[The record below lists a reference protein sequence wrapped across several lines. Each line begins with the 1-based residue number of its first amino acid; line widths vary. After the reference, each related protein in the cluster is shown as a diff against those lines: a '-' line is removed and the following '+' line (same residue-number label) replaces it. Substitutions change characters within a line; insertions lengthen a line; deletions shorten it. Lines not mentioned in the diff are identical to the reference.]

1 MVRQGRRNGVEMIQ
15 AAIYEGA
22 LERFAGEIENEIDR
36 RGLSRYKGTST
47 LDDVQ
52 KEIDSLVN
60 THHNYITRGDASMEA
75 IANDFTRAKIR
86 VELLLNNKV
95 KQKAIGLGSAMPQV
109 HITSDPQW
117 TEVLAHAQRQLE
129 RFTSIFS
136 IQISTLPSVERKKLD
151 FQLEDILLDIE
162 KAFKVNPSPSSAQAY
177 MAHINQVFK
186 GLNERYSKYA
196 SYTMQKNLQNLVDQ
210 KSAERL
216 SLASQLKMIDDKLS
230 NNERIVV
237 AKASTEAMRILGE
250 LKSDSASFN
259 TALRNQKIS
268 VIDQHLDTIRK
279 VVDSLQFRD
288 NLSGGQFMGAKR
300 PTRAFYGF
308 GDIPGPRYPGVR
320 GTRSP
325 FQSAPSRVSTGGLY
339 GLGMTKSEIAAK
351 HPAGTKK
358 SHISRMHSHMKKGME
373 FGPAH
378 NRAVSDGYPA
388 TGALGGVFPTVTL
401 DDPPQKIADV
411 LAENLQTA
419 QAQGMLNGEDGA
431 MMLRQTNML
440 TTGSFGG
447 DINALDQ
454 AKAYYRTQIE
464 KLMQNQKAFASTNN
478 EKGGAILRSTT
489 DNSLIS
495 DDMITV
501 HPTYGGY
508 ALGFIGYPLVGLM
521 AIGGVVG
528 LMKMRS
534 KKTSTRPSRKTSK
547 SVKGGISGMKSLK
560 LPSFAGLGNRKSLMS
575 ALGGSKGG
583 GRK

>member
-95 KQKAIGLGSAMPQV
+95 QQKAIGLGSAMPQV

-162 KAFKVNPSPSSAQAY
+162 KAFKANPSPASAQAY

-196 SYTMQKNLQNLVDQ
+196 AYTMQKNLQNLVDQ

-237 AKASTEAMRILGE
+237 AKASTEAMRILSE

-320 GTRSP
+320 GTRNQIKKGYHRMPDGTIMKDSAHSKPNRSP
-325 FQSAPSRVSTGGLY
+325 FQSAPSRVSTGGL
-339 GLGMTKSEIAAK
+339 S
-351 HPAGTKK
+351 
-358 SHISRMHSHMKKGME
+358 
-373 FGPAH
+373 
-378 NRAVSDGYPA
+378 
-388 TGALGGVFPTVTL
+388 GVFPTVTL

-447 DINALDQ
+447 DTNALDQ
-454 AKAYYRTQIE
+454 AKTYYRTQIE
-464 KLMQNQKAFASTNN
+464 KLMQNQKAFTSANN
-478 EKGGAILRSTT
+478 ETGGAILRSTT

-508 ALGFIGYPLVGLM
+508 ALGYIGYPLVGLM
-521 AIGGVVG
+521 AIGGVVA
-528 LMKMRS
+528 LIKMRS
-534 KKTSTRPSRKTSK
+534 KKTSTRPSKKTSK
-547 SVKGGISGMKSLK
+547 GIKGGIAGMKSLK